1 MPGGVRTGS
10 EQIDAAIS
18 AIVHFA
24 LVFLGLW
31 AVCIQIGV
39 QAGITFVQTILFL
52 PLCLAGGLAGA
63 WFLPTLVSAKSSTAP
78 LADEPLE
85 LGRLVRFGIAAGL
98 ILVAFVAA
106 IGGARFLGLNLD
118 GLFFLVLLAV
128 LAWGLVSRRGDAIG
142 PSLRAGPTRAVA
154 NEYPLTTLAI
164 LLAAALLPLFS
175 HRTDLDDA
183 NFLNIATG
191 MIADPRPI
199 LTWDTI
205 LGDPDQRIMLPSY
218 RIEVIYALFAGL
230 AQVSGLEVIEVAHW
244 LWPVFASLV
253 LTSVFYLCART
264 SGGAHWLVAFLA
276 SLAFVFI
283 FGGVHHSFG
292 NFGFVRLQQGKS
304 FLFLAIVPLI
314 YLFAIRFWE
323 HGRWRD
329 FTALALTQAAGTGL
343 SANGV
348 FLCPIALLLCGLGLF
363 ATDPTR
369 PGRLVLLGLAGFWP
383 VCAALAVLLTTGAF
397 ASEVVVTPGVV
408 DNLQDV
414 FGTVQSL
421 AVVPFLLAGWAL
433 LRGWTRRFYL
443 GCTLAIALLV
453 LNPLLN
459 PVLADQV
466 TGNLNWRLFF
476 ALPAPLFAGLALA
489 ALWAQVR
496 DRVPL
501 PGKDLA
507 AGLLVLAIGAVGP
520 ASIMWQDSV
529 EYGAFELDVDA
540 SYPVARALDDGL
552 AAGAMVLAPLEISA
566 WLSTMADPK
575 ALVVTRPVYL
585 IHYRRS
591 RPERDVALREAALE
605 LMTDGTAATVPL
617 DDALALLIDEFGVT
631 DVIVSRRN
639 PRFDEFGEA
648 LAPLDLYPSR
658 RVGDYV
664 HFSSSSLPPPGSAR
678 PEPAA

>member
-1 MPGGVRTGS
+1 MPSGVRTGV
-10 EQIDAAIS
+10 QIDAAIS
-18 AIVHFA
+18 AFVHFA

-39 QAGITFVQTILFL
+39 QAGITFAQTLIFL
-52 PLCLAGGLAGA
+52 PLCLVGGLAGA
-63 WFLPTLVSAKSSTAP
+63 WFLPTLVNADPPATR
-78 LADEPLE
+78 LAEEPLE

-98 ILVAFVAA
+98 ILVAFVVA
-106 IGGARFLGLNLD
+106 IGGAGLLGVNLD
-118 GLFFLVLLAV
+118 ALFFLVLVAV
-128 LAWGLVSRRGDAIG
+128 LGWGLVSPGAAATARA
-142 PSLRAGPTRAVA
+142 LRAGPARAVA
-154 NEYPLTTLAI
+154 NQYPLTTLAV

-175 HRTDLDDA
+175 HRADLDDA

-191 MIADPRPI
+191 MMADPRPI

-205 LGDPDQRIMLPSY
+205 LGDPAQRIMLPSY
-218 RIEVIYALFAGL
+218 RVEVIYALIAGL
-230 AQVSGLEVIEVAHW
+230 AQVTGLEVIEVAHW
-244 LWPVFASLV
+244 VWPVFAALMLV
-253 LTSVFYLCART
+253 SVFYLSART
-264 SGGAHWLVAFLA
+264 MGGPHWLVAFLA
-276 SLAFVFI
+276 SLAFLFI

-292 NFGFVRLQQGKS
+292 NFSFVRLQQGKS
-304 FLFLAIVPLI
+304 LLFVAIVPLI

-323 HGRWRD
+323 HGRGRD
-329 FTALALTQAAGTGL
+329 FAALALTQAAGTGL

-383 VCAALAVLLTTGAF
+383 VLAALAVLLTTGAF
-397 ASEVVVTPGVV
+397 ASEVVITPGVV
-408 DNLQDV
+408 DNLRDV
-414 FGTVQSL
+414 FGAVQSL
-421 AVVPFLLAGWAL
+421 AVVPFVLAGWAL

-443 GCTLAIALLV
+443 GCTLAFALLV

-459 PVLADQV
+459 PILADTV

-476 ALPAPLFAGLALA
+476 ALPAPLFAGLAFA

-496 DRVPL
+496 DRVAL

-507 AGLLVLAIGAVGP
+507 AGLLVLALGAAGP

-552 AAGAMVLAPLEISA
+552 APGARVLAPEEIAA

-585 IHYRRS
+585 LHYRRS
-591 RPERDVALREAALE
+591 RPARDVALREAALE
-605 LMTDGTAATVPL
+605 LLTDGAPATAPL
-617 DDALALLIDEFGVT
+617 DEALALYVEEFEVT

-639 PRFDEFGEA
+639 PRFAEFAGA
-648 LAPLDLYPSR
+648 LAPLGLGPVR

-664 HFSSSSLPPPGSAR
+664 QFSAR
-678 PEPAA
+678 RLAPASRQARPPR